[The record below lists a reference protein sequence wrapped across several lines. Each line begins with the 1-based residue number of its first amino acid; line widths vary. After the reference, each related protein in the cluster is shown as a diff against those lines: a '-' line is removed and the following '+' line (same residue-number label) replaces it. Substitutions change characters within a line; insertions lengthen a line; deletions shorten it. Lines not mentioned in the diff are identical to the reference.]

1 MTARSKSAPAKKSR
15 FSFFPGVVAELR
27 KAHWPTRQEALRL
40 SILVLIVCIVVG
52 QEALRLSIL
61 VLIVCIVVGAILG
74 VLDLAFAR
82 LFLLL
87 GG

>member
-1 MTARSKSAPAKKSR
+1 MTTHAKKAGTKSAPAKKSR
-15 FSFFPGVVAELR
+15 FSFFTEVIPELR

-40 SILVLIVCIVVG
+40 SLLVLVVCAVIG
-52 QEALRLSIL
+52 
-61 VLIVCIVVGAILG
+61 GILG
-74 VLDLAFAR
+74 ALDWVFTK

>member
-1 MTARSKSAPAKKSR
+1 MPKKESTKSAPAKKSR
-15 FSFFPGVVAELR
+15 FSFFIEVVAELR

-40 SILVLIVCIVVG
+40 SILVLIVC
-52 QEALRLSIL
+52 A
-61 VLIVCIVVGAILG
+61 VVGAILG
-74 VLDLAFAR
+74 VLDLAFTR

>member
-1 MTARSKSAPAKKSR
+1 MTTHAKKASAKSAPAKKSR
-15 FSFFPGVVAELR
+15 FSFFPEVIAELR

-40 SILVLIVCIVVG
+40 SILVLIVCAVVG
-52 QEALRLSIL
+52 
-61 VLIVCIVVGAILG
+61 GILG
-74 VLDLAFAR
+74 ALDLGFTR

>member
-1 MTARSKSAPAKKSR
+1 MTTRANKPSGRSSPEKKSR
-15 FSFFPGVVAELR
+15 FRYPAEVIAELR

-40 SILVLIVCIVVG
+40 SGLVLAIIVV
-52 QEALRLSIL
+52 
-61 VLIVCIVVGAILG
+61 VGLLLG
-74 VLDLAFAR
+74 VLDLGFTR

>member
-1 MTARSKSAPAKKSR
+1 MTTRTNKAGAKSAPAKKSR
-15 FSFFPGVVAELR
+15 FSFFAEVVAELR

-40 SILVLIVCIVVG
+40 SILVLAVIIAVG
-52 QEALRLSIL
+52 L
-61 VLIVCIVVGAILG
+61 ILG
-74 VLDLAFAR
+74 ALDWVFTR

>member
-1 MTARSKSAPAKKSR
+1 MTTHANKASAKSAPVKKSR
-15 FSFFPGVVAELR
+15 FSFFAEVVAELR

-40 SILVLIVCIVVG
+40 SILVLTVCIVVG
-52 QEALRLSIL
+52 L
-61 VLIVCIVVGAILG
+61 ILG
-74 VLDLAFAR
+74 ALDLAFTR

>member
-1 MTARSKSAPAKKSR
+1 MTTHANKASAKSAPAKKSR
-15 FSFFPGVVAELR
+15 LSFFTEVVAELR

-40 SILVLIVCIVVG
+40 SILVLIVI
-52 QEALRLSIL
+52 
-61 VLIVCIVVGAILG
+61 IVVGAILG
-74 VLDLAFAR
+74 GLDLAFTK

>member
-1 MTARSKSAPAKKSR
+1 MTTHANKASAKSAPAKKSK
-15 FSFFPGVVAELR
+15 FSFFIEVVAELR

-40 SILVLIVCIVVG
+40 SILVL
-52 QEALRLSIL
+52 A
-61 VLIVCIVVGAILG
+61 VCIVVGAILG
-74 VLDLAFAR
+74 ALDWAFTR

>member
-1 MTARSKSAPAKKSR
+1 MTTHAKKAGTKPAPAKKSR
-15 FSFFPGVVAELR
+15 FSFFTEVIAELR

-40 SILVLIVCIVVG
+40 SLLVLLVC
-52 QEALRLSIL
+52 A
-61 VLIVCIVVGAILG
+61 VVGAILG
-74 VLDLAFAR
+74 GLDYVFTQ

>member
-1 MTARSKSAPAKKSR
+1 MTTQAKKASTKSAPTRKSR
-15 FSFFPGVVAELR
+15 FSFFTDVVAELR

-40 SILVLIVCIVVG
+40 SILVLIVCAI
-52 QEALRLSIL
+52 
-61 VLIVCIVVGAILG
+61 VGAILG
-74 VLDLAFAR
+74 VLDLAFTR